1 MSSDTHHG
9 VKRRRVDGN
18 LIASGSVPVA
28 YQASASGDENQM
40 TRKKLPVP
48 TNNFSVEAYSQVNSE
63 WFACEFQDLQ
73 VPNFEDQ
80 VICFGMLTSLT
91 AQWMTDVEK
100 TPVTNVHLILDNE
113 WQLVSSTNPEF
124 RATLGSHGRELLELF
139 HREGISID
147 ILGLQAEQEVVDDYS
162 ISLWITLYGSREIAQ
177 GVGSTLQE
185 AELYLQDPAF
195 SLTDVEYF
203 NPQRFTNTAGSR
215 TTDFRTVFPDEDEVS
230 ANMDE
235 ALVAIDVLKSVTST
249 TVRRET
255 SGSYL
260 LRTELQSHQKQG
272 LTFMLERERGWRLHE
287 PNGDVWS
294 QHVDEFGRTTY
305 INNVNS
311 SFRCTPPVPF
321 KGGILADFM
330 GLGKTLSMISLIAH
344 DKLWESGSQSVRQ
357 EPNSLGSGGTLI
369 IVPLSLLDNWEK
381 ELTKHLLEGHFNW
394 RRHHAKTQLKDVCHL
409 STSDIILTTYTT
421 LAKEWKIHM
430 QTNESPIFSHEWH
443 RIILD
448 EAHEIK
454 DLRRAK
460 AQAICELRGECKWA
474 VTGTPIQNRLSE
486 LHSLFH
492 FLGLHPYDDK
502 KAFDRDITNPWLR
515 GEETGP
521 AALKKILGYVMLRR
535 SQDTIT
541 LPERQDHRRHLYL
554 SSQEQRLYDAVKIKT
569 IEFIDNAL
577 ASHRGE
583 DIYSNALEKINALRL
598 VCELG
603 CFQKPT
609 SSTRLL
615 PRTPDRQSTPLT
627 PGRERE
633 EDEDVQNGSIAE
645 AIDNFCP
652 PLPNLGSNWT
662 QEPSGMLCGS
672 MPIDQW
678 PTKIKALVND
688 IKCCVPGTKS
698 IVFSYRTSILDVA
711 ELALNDAG
719 ICCAK
724 IDGKKSLSKRSRI
737 IDDFSK
743 ADGPSVLLLS
753 LGCGAVGLTLT
764 AASRAYLLEPQWNP
778 SIEEQ
783 ALARIHRIGQ
793 TQEVTTIRFVISNSI
808 EQYVLDIQN
817 GKRDLMSLLSSK
829 PATSQQLTAKLQVNR
844 TLPFYA

>member
-1 MSSDTHHG
+1 MSSDPHHG

-18 LIASGSVPVA
+18 LIASGSVTVA

-48 TNNFSVEAYSQVNSE
+48 TNNFSVEEYSQVNSE
-63 WFACEFQDLQ
+63 WFACEFEDLQ

-230 ANMDE
+230 ASMDE

-260 LRTELQSHQKQG
+260 LRTELQS
-272 LTFMLERERGWRLHE
+272 
-287 PNGDVWS
+287 
-294 QHVDEFGRTTY
+294 Y

-330 GLGKTLSMISLIAH
+330 GLGKTLI
-344 DKLWESGSQSVRQ
+344 
-357 EPNSLGSGGTLI
+357 
-369 IVPLSLLDNWEK
+369 LDNWEK

-421 LAKEWKIHM
+421 LAKEWKVHV

-454 DLRRAK
+454 DLRTAK
-460 AQAICELRGECKWA
+460 AQAICELRGECKWV

-492 FLGLHPYDDK
+492 FLGMHPYDDK

-554 SSQEQRLYDAVKIKT
+554 SSQEQRMYDAVKIKT

-577 ASHRGE
+577 ASHRGK
-583 DIYSNALEKINALRL
+583 DSYSNALEKINALRL

-645 AIDNFCP
+645 AIDSFCP

-724 IDGKKSLSKRSRI
+724 IDGKKSSSKRSRI
-737 IDDFSK
+737 IDEFSK

-829 PATSQQLTAKLQVNR
+829 PATSQQLTAKLQQLR
-844 TLPFYA
+844 QLLR

>member
-1 MSSDTHHG
+1 
-9 VKRRRVDGN
+9 
-18 LIASGSVPVA
+18 
-28 YQASASGDENQM
+28 
-40 TRKKLPVP
+40 
-48 TNNFSVEAYSQVNSE
+48 
-63 WFACEFQDLQ
+63 
-73 VPNFEDQ
+73 
-80 VICFGMLTSLT
+80 
-91 AQWMTDVEK
+91 MTDVEK
-100 TPVTNVHLILDNE
+100 TPVMNVHLILDNE

-124 RATLGSHGRELLELF
+124 RATLGSRGRELLELF

-147 ILGLQAEQEVVDDYS
+147 ILGLPAEQEVVDDYS
-162 ISLWITLYGSREIAQ
+162 ISLWITLYGAREIAQ

-230 ANMDE
+230 ASMDE

-260 LRTELQSHQKQG
+260 LRTELQS
-272 LTFMLERERGWRLHE
+272 
-287 PNGDVWS
+287 
-294 QHVDEFGRTTY
+294 Y

-330 GLGKTLSMISLIAH
+330 GLGKTLI
-344 DKLWESGSQSVRQ
+344 
-357 EPNSLGSGGTLI
+357 
-369 IVPLSLLDNWEK
+369 LDNWEK

-421 LAKEWKIHM
+421 LAKEWKVHV

-454 DLRRAK
+454 DLRTAK
-460 AQAICELRGECKWA
+460 AQAICELRGECKWV

-541 LPERQDHRRHLYL
+541 LPERQDHRRHVYL

-583 DIYSNALEKINALRL
+583 DSYSNALEKINALRL

-603 CFQKPT
+603 CFQKPI
-609 SSTRLL
+609 SSMRLL

-652 PLPNLGSNWT
+652 PLPNLGSDWT
-662 QEPSGMLCGS
+662 QGPSGMLCGS

-688 IKCCVPGTKS
+688 IKCCVPGTK
-698 IVFSYRTSILDVA
+698 R
-711 ELALNDAG
+711 
-719 ICCAK
+719 
-724 IDGKKSLSKRSRI
+724 
-737 IDDFSK
+737 
-743 ADGPSVLLLS
+743 
-753 LGCGAVGLTLT
+753 
-764 AASRAYLLEPQWNP
+764 
-778 SIEEQ
+778 
-783 ALARIHRIGQ
+783 
-793 TQEVTTIRFVISNSI
+793 
-808 EQYVLDIQN
+808 
-817 GKRDLMSLLSSK
+817 
-829 PATSQQLTAKLQVNR
+829 
-844 TLPFYA
+844 

>member
-1 MSSDTHHG
+1 MLPISCQSNASRHTASGYYYWKVLGESRVAQFVPRTSSMASDPRHG
-9 VKRRRVDGN
+9 IKRRRVDGSS
-18 LIASGSVPVA
+18 LAFGSVSVA
-28 YQASASGDENQM
+28 YQCFAPGDENQRI
-40 TRKKLPVP
+40 RKKPSVLF
-48 TNNFSVEAYSQVNSE
+48 NDFSVEAYPQVISE
-63 WFACEFQDLQ
+63 RLACEFEGPQM
-73 VPNFEDQ
+73 PNFEDQ
-80 VICFGMLTSLT
+80 IICFGMLTSLS
-91 AQWMTDVEK
+91 AQWMTDIERTQVMK
-100 TPVTNVHLILDNE
+100 VHLILDNE
-113 WQLVSSTNPEF
+113 WQLVSSTHPDL
-124 RATLGSHGRELLELF
+124 RAALDPRGRELLELF

-147 ILGLQAEQEVVDDYS
+147 ILGLPPGQEVVNDDT
-162 ISLWITLYGSREIAQ
+162 IQLWITLYGSREIAQ
-177 GVGSTLQE
+177 VVGSMLKE

-203 NPQRFTNTAGSR
+203 NPQRFTNMEGSR
-215 TTDFRTVFPDEDEVS
+215 TTDFRTVRPDEDEVL
-230 ANMDE
+230 AGME
-235 ALVAIDVLKSVTST
+235 ETLLAIDVLKSVIST
-249 TVRRET
+249 TVRYET
-255 SGSYL
+255 SGSYYL
-260 LRTELQSHQKQG
+260 QTELQS
-272 LTFMLERERGWRLHE
+272 
-287 PNGDVWS
+287 
-294 QHVDEFGRTTY
+294 Y

-311 SFRCTPPVPF
+311 SFRCTPPAPF

-344 DKLWESGSQSVRQ
+344 DKLWDSGSQSVRQ
-357 EPNSLGSGGTLI
+357 EPNSLGSGGTLV

-381 ELTKHLLEGHFNW
+381 ELTKHLRKGHFNW

-454 DLRRAK
+454 DLRTAK
-460 AQAICELRGECKWA
+460 AQAICELRGECKWV
-474 VTGTPIQNRLSE
+474 VTGTPIHNRLSE

-492 FLGLHPYDDK
+492 FLGLYPYDDK
-502 KAFDRDITNPWLR
+502 KAFDKDITNPWLR

-521 AALKKILGYVMLRR
+521 EVLKKLLGFVMLRR
-535 SQDTIT
+535 SQDTIN
-541 LPERQDHRRHLYL
+541 LPERRDHRRHLHL
-554 SSQEQRLYDAVKIKT
+554 GPQEQRMYDAVKIKT

-577 ASHRGE
+577 ASPRGK
-583 DIYSNALEKINALRL
+583 DSYSNALEKINALRL

-615 PRTPDRQSTPLT
+615 PGTPDRQSTPLT

-633 EDEDVQNGSIAE
+633 EDEDIQNGTIAE

-652 PLPNLGSNWT
+652 PLPSLGFNWT
-662 QEPSGMLCGS
+662 PEPSSMLCGS
-672 MPIDQW
+672 MPTEQW
-678 PTKIKALVND
+678 PTKIRALVND
-688 IKCCVPGTKS
+688 IRCCVPGTKS

-783 ALARIHRIGQ
+783 ALARIYRIGQ

-829 PATSQQLTAKLQVNR
+829 PATSQQLTAKLQQLR
-844 TLPFYA
+844 QLLR

>member
-1 MSSDTHHG
+1 
-9 VKRRRVDGN
+9 
-18 LIASGSVPVA
+18 
-28 YQASASGDENQM
+28 
-40 TRKKLPVP
+40 
-48 TNNFSVEAYSQVNSE
+48 
-63 WFACEFQDLQ
+63 
-73 VPNFEDQ
+73 
-80 VICFGMLTSLT
+80 MLTSLS
-91 AQWMTDVEK
+91 AQWMTDIER
-100 TPVTNVHLILDNE
+100 TPATNVHLILDNE
-113 WQLVSSTNPEF
+113 WQLVSSTHPEF
-124 RATLGSHGRELLELF
+124 RAALDPRGRELLELF

-147 ILGLQAEQEVVDDYS
+147 ILGLTAEQKDVDDDR
-162 ISLWITLYGSREIAQ
+162 IQLWITLYGLREIAQ
-177 GVGSTLQE
+177 GVGGALQE

-203 NPQRFTNTAGSR
+203 NPQRFTNPDGSR
-215 TTDFRTVFPDEDEVS
+215 TADFRTVLSDEDEVS
-230 ANMDE
+230 AGMDE
-235 ALVAIDVLKSVTST
+235 TLMAIDVLKSVTST
-249 TVRRET
+249 TVRFET
-255 SGSYL
+255 NGSYYL
-260 LRTELQSHQKQG
+260 QTELQSHQKQG
-272 LTFMLERERGWRLHE
+272 LTFMLERERGWRLQE

-294 QHVDEFGRTTY
+294 QHVDDFGRKTY

-311 SFRCTPPVPF
+311 SFRCAPPAPF

-344 DKLWESGSQSVRQ
+344 DKLWESGSQYVRQ

-369 IVPLSLLDNWEK
+369 VVPLSLLDNWEK
-381 ELTKHLLEGHFNW
+381 ELTKHLLGDHFNW

-421 LAKEWKIHM
+421 LSKEWKVHV

-454 DLRRAK
+454 DLRTAK
-460 AQAICELRGECKWA
+460 AQAICELRGDCKWV

-486 LHSLFH
+486 LHSFFH

-521 AALKKILGYVMLRR
+521 EALKKILGYVMLRR

-541 LPERQDHRRHLYL
+541 LPERRDHRRHLYL
-554 SSQEQRLYDAVKIKT
+554 SPQEQRMYDAVKIKT

-577 ASHRGE
+577 ASPRSN
-583 DIYSNALEKINALRL
+583 DNYSNALEKINALRL

-603 CFQKPT
+603 CFQKLNLQQKPA
-609 SSTRLL
+609 SYAGLL
-615 PRTPDRQSTPLT
+615 PGRPDRQSTPLT

-633 EDEDVQNGSIAE
+633 EDEDIQNGNIAE

-652 PLPNLGSNWT
+652 PLPNLGFNWT

-672 MPIDQW
+672 MPTDQW

-724 IDGKKSLSKRSRI
+724 IDGKKSLTKRSRI

-743 ADGPSVLLLS
+743 ADGSSVLLLS

-829 PATSQQLTAKLQVNR
+829 PATSQQLTAKLQQLR
-844 TLPFYA
+844 QLLR

>member
-1 MSSDTHHG
+1 MSSDPHHG
-9 VKRRRVDGN
+9 VKRRRVDGT
-18 LIASGSVPVA
+18 LMASGSVPVA
-28 YQASASGDENQM
+28 YQGFTSRDENQM
-40 TRKKLPVP
+40 IRNKLPVP
-48 TNNFSVEAYSQVNSE
+48 TNDLSVEAYSQFNSE
-63 WFACEFQDLQ
+63 WFSCDFEDLQ
-73 VPNFEDQ
+73 VPNIEDQ
-80 VICFGMLTSLT
+80 VICFGMLTSLS
-91 AQWMTDVEK
+91 AQWMTDIEG

-113 WQLVSSTNPEF
+113 WQLVSSTHPAF
-124 RATLGSHGRELLELF
+124 RATLDPRGRELLELF
-139 HREGISID
+139 HREDISID
-147 ILGLQAEQEVVDDYS
+147 ILWLPAEQQVVDDHS
-162 ISLWITLYGSREIAQ
+162 IQLWITLYGSREIAQ

-185 AELYLQDPAF
+185 AELYLQDPTF

-215 TTDFRTVFPDEDEVS
+215 TTDFRTVLSDEDEVS
-230 ANMDE
+230 AGMDE
-235 ALVAIDVLKSVTST
+235 TLVAIDMLKSVISK
-249 TVRRET
+249 TVQLET
-255 SGSYL
+255 SGSYYL
-260 LRTELQSHQKQG
+260 QTELQSHQKQG

-287 PNGDVWS
+287 PDGDVWS
-294 QHVDEFGRTTY
+294 RHVDEFGRTAN
-305 INNVNS
+305 INS
-311 SFRCTPPVPF
+311 SFRCTPPAPF

-369 IVPLSLLDNWEK
+369 IVPLSLLDNWEN
-381 ELTKHLLEGHFNW
+381 ELTKHLLGDHFNW

-421 LAKEWKIHM
+421 LAKEWKFHV

-454 DLRRAK
+454 DLRTAK
-460 AQAICELRGECKWA
+460 AQAICELRGDCKWV

-492 FLGLHPYDDK
+492 FLGLYPYDDK
-502 KAFDRDITNPWLR
+502 KIFDRDITNPWLR

-521 AALKKILGYVMLRR
+521 EALKKILGYVMLRR

-541 LPERQDHRRHLYL
+541 LPERRDHRRHLHL
-554 SSQEQRLYDAVKIKT
+554 SPQEQRMYDAVKIKT

-577 ASHRGE
+577 ASPRGK
-583 DIYSNALEKINALRL
+583 DSYSNALEKINALRL

-615 PRTPDRQSTPLT
+615 PGTPDRQSTPLT

-633 EDEDVQNGSIAE
+633 EDEDIQNGTIAE

-652 PLPNLGSNWT
+652 PLPSLGFNWT
-662 QEPSGMLCGS
+662 PEPSGMLCGS
-672 MPIDQW
+672 MPTEQW
-678 PTKIKALVND
+678 PTKIRALVND
-688 IKCCVPGTKS
+688 IRCCVPGTKS

-743 ADGPSVLLLS
+743 ADRPSVLLLS

-829 PATSQQLTAKLQVNR
+829 PATSQQLTAKLQQLR
-844 TLPFYA
+844 QLLR